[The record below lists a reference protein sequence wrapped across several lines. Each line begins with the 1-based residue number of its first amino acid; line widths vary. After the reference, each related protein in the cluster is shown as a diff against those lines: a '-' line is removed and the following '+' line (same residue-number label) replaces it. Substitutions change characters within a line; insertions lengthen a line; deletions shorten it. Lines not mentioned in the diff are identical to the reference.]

1 MAIGYVRDLG
11 KIRSSGSGL
20 SSSASF
26 GTAPAVGNHV
36 VTMVGCYKSG
46 DTTYTVAGSDN
57 KGNANTTHVTAR
69 DPYSANEAIG
79 TIISSKVA
87 TSGGTFTQTVTASGS
102 SVAYI
107 TWSSAEFSGMHATT
121 WLDRTGTATGA
132 IGTANTNITVTTSAN
147 LTAADELA
155 VSVWAPYS
163 STNHGSIAASG
174 YTNIFTEGD
183 TTTYMGGAGAY
194 KLISGGSGA
203 THSAAWTWTT
213 NILGV
218 AAVIATFI
226 PAAGGGGYS
235 ITAAQGSYA
244 LTGQAAAVRTARKLV
259 AAQGS
264 YALTGQAAG
273 LKRGYRLVAAAG
285 AYALSGQAAVLR
297 AARRLVAAAGSYAL
311 SGQAVTLTY
320 TLARSLVAAAGSY
333 ALTGQAAVL
342 RLTRKLVAAFGT
354 YNLSGIAVGLS
365 LDGAAPAVSRA
376 GGDRKFAT
384 LRRFFKTMKL

>member
-1 MAIGYVRDLG
+1 MATAYVRDLG
-11 KIRSSGSGL
+11 KIRTTGAGL
-20 SSSASF
+20 ASSASF
-26 GTAPAVGNHV
+26 GTAPAVGNHIV
-36 VTMVGCYKSG
+36 STIACYKSG
-46 DTTYTVAGSDN
+46 DTTYTMSTSDN
-57 KGNANTTHVTAR
+57 KSNSYTSHVSARESYSGGEGVCNIGSCKIATA
-69 DPYSANEAIG
+69 
-79 TIISSKVA
+79 
-87 TSGGTFTQTVTASGS
+87 GGTFTVTATASGS
-102 SVAYI
+102 GVAYHS
-107 TWSSAEFSGMHATT
+107 WSAAEFSGMHATT
-121 WLDRTGTATGA
+121 WLDRTGS
-132 IGTANTNITVTTSAN
+132 IVGTPGVNVTSLTVTTSAN

-155 VSVWAPYS
+155 VSALALYS
-163 STNHGSIAASG
+163 FTNHGSIAATG
-174 YTNIFTEGD
+174 YTNLFSEGD

-203 THSAAWTWTT
+203 THSAAWSWTT
-213 NILGV
+213 NVLGS

-226 PAAGGGGYS
+226 PAAGGGYS

-244 LTGQAAAVRTARKLV
+244 LTGQAAGVRTARKLV

-264 YALTGQAAG
+264 YALTGQVAG
-273 LKRGYRLVAAAG
+273 LKRGYRLAAAAG

-333 ALTGQAAVL
+333 ALTGQAVVL
-342 RLTRKLVAAFGT
+342 RLARKLVVAVGT

-365 LDGAAPAVSRA
+365 LDGAAPEVSRA